1 MGEPRRPFPLRR
13 IQRNLTSALAHA
25 TFVLISFIMAFPFLY
40 LLKLSLQPD
49 ADVFSVPIEL
59 IPSSIDFVN
68 YIRAVDKFPLL
79 EQLLNSVIYATT
91 TTVTTVLT
99 ATFAAYALAKL
110 RLPGARILI
119 IFFIGTMLLPPEI
132 RVIPMY
138 TLVAQLGWVNTW
150 WGLIMPLTTTGFAVF
165 FLYQFTI
172 TLPDEL
178 LEVARIDGASEG
190 RILVSLILPLAKT
203 AMATMA
209 IYNFL
214 FRWRGFVWPL
224 VVTRGDV
231 TTLSVGL
238 STLKTGQGLMQWNLI
253 GAATMFLFI
262 PSLILFLVL
271 KRHVLN
277 AVAYTIK

>member
-1 MGEPRRPFPLRR
+1 MSTRALVLSRYRLSRRVTGVFAH
-13 IQRNLTSALAHA
+13 SA
-25 TFVLISFIMAFPFLY
+25 FVILSVLMAFPFLY
-40 LLKLSLQPD
+40 LLKLSIQPD
-49 ADVFSVPIEL
+49 GDVFSVPIEL
-59 IPSSIDFVN
+59 IPSSFEIEN
-68 YIRAVDKFPLL
+68 YLRAMQRFPLL
-79 EQLLNSVIYATT
+79 EQLRNSVIYATT
-91 TTVTTVLT
+91 TTVSTVLT
-99 ATFAAYALAKL
+99 ATLAAYALAKL
-110 RLPGARILI
+110 RLPGCRILI
-119 IFFIGTMLLPPEI
+119 LFFVGTMLLPPEI

-150 WGLIMPLTTTGFAVF
+150 LGLIMPLTTTGFAVF
-165 FLYQFTI
+165 FIYQFTI

-190 RILVSLILPLAKT
+190 RILFSLILPLAKT

-238 STLKTGQGLMQWNLI
+238 SALKTGEGLMRWNLI

-271 KRHVLN
+271 KRYVLS